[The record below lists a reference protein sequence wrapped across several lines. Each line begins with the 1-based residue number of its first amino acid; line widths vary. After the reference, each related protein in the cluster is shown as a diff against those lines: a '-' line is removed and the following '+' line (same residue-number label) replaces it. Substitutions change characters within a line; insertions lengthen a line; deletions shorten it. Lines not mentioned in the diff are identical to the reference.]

1 MNSFAVRKGQVIKNQ
16 NADVIQQIFVC
27 NLEGFRQDKVEQSMR
42 GPKNE
47 TRCGYGAKF
56 RVHID
61 IILQRWY
68 ITVFT
73 FEHNHEMLKEKH
85 CRLLA
90 ANRKLSK
97 SHKIQIKNFGN
108 AGIKVT
114 QMIDAF
120 ANDAWG
126 KLSFF
131 LKPSSNPQ
139 LLVFLATFINH
150 HNQTVIFA
158 TAIVSNEVE
167 GTYVWLLEQLLVAM
181 KGNTP
186 ML

>member
-27 NLEGFRQDKVEQSMR
+27 NLEGFRQDKVEQRMR

-126 KLSFF
+126 YDMVRFF
-131 LKPSSNPQ
+131 KKD
-139 LLVFLATFINH
+139 I
-150 HNQTVIFA
+150 HNQISRQRKETSYDAKCDVRYLIDLRVKDPLMFVAHTVGA
-158 TAIVSNEVE
+158 D
-167 GTYVWLLEQLLVAM
+167 GTMQNLF
-181 KGNTP
+181 
-186 ML
+186 